1 MRVIR
6 LLSAF
11 GLASGL
17 AGVAGA
23 AAQELRIGL
32 AAEASALDPHY
43 HNLTPNIQLATQV
56 FERLTD
62 QDKNQAPQPMLAE
75 SWKATD
81 DKTWEFKLR
90 KGVKFSDGTD
100 FTAQDVIFSFCRVPK
115 VENSPS
121 SFVVATRPVDTMSA
135 PDPYTIVITTATPFP
150 LMPQTVF
157 SVAIM
162 SAKQAGAPAD
172 LKFNKDG
179 CQGVAQWPKTD
190 EFNKL
195 KYSGTGPYKYSQYTP
210 GDRVVMEPNEHYW
223 GKKPVWQKVTLRPIT
238 QSAARVAA
246 LLSGDVDFIENP
258 PIQDL
263 PRIQSNAGFAVAQG
277 LSNRVIYLHFNYL
290 ADSPPGVIGADGKNP
305 FRDKR
310 VREAIS
316 LSIDRDAIVS
326 RVMGGVAVAA
336 AEFLPNP
343 LAGTNPGIKP
353 EKPDLEKAKKLLAEA
368 GYANGLG
375 VTIGT
380 PNDRYINDA
389 QVAQAAAQMMSR
401 AGLKV
406 QVDAMTQTTFFD
418 KRTKR
423 EFGIWLAGWS
433 ADSGEMSNSLRALA
447 GTPDPKTGFGTTNP
461 GGYSNMEMD
470 ALLTKALTT
479 VDDAQRNSML
489 AQASRMVMDD
499 YGVIPLHFEVTVW
512 AFKKGLTYE
521 PQVNQYTRPDA
532 IGRQ

>member
-1 MRVIR
+1 MATI
-6 LLSAF
+6 AAAAA
-11 GLASGL
+11 GLAL
-17 AGVAGA
+17 AIPAQ
-23 AAQELRIGL
+23 AQELRVGL
-32 AAEASALDPHY
+32 SAEASALDPHY

-62 QDKNQAPQPMLAE
+62 QDANQAPQPMLAE
-75 SWKATD
+75 SWKALD

-90 KGVKFSDGTD
+90 NGVKFTDGSD
-100 FTAQDVIFSFCRVPK
+100 FTAQDVIYSFCRVPK

-121 SFVVATRPVDTMSA
+121 SFVVATRPVDTMTA
-135 PDPYTIVITTATPFP
+135 PDPFTIRMTTASAYP

-179 CQGVAQWPKTD
+179 CEGVAAWPKTD
-190 EFNKL
+190 DFNKL
-195 KYSGTGPYKYSQYTP
+195 KFAGTGPYKYTQYLP
-210 GDRVVMEPNEHYW
+210 GDRVVMERNDSYW
-223 GKKPVWQKVTLRPIT
+223 GKKPAWQKVTMRPIT

-246 LLSGDVDFIENP
+246 LLAGDVDFIENP

-263 PRIQSNAGFAVAQG
+263 PRIKGNANLDLVQG

-290 ADSPPGVIGADGKNP
+290 DDAPPGVSDSGGKNP

-326 RVMGGVAVAA
+326 RIMGGVAVAA

-343 LAGTNPGIKP
+343 LAGTNPGIQP
-353 EKPDLEKAKKLLAEA
+353 QKPDVDKAKKLLAEA
-368 GYANGLG
+368 GYPNGFGL
-375 VTIGT
+375 TIGT

-389 QVAQAAAQMMSR
+389 QVTQAAAQMMAR
-401 AGLKV
+401 AGFKV
-406 QVDAMTQTTFFD
+406 QVDAMTQTTFFA

-433 ADSGEMSNSLRALA
+433 ADTGEMSNSLRALA
-447 GTPDPKTGFGTTNP
+447 GTPDAKTGFGTTNP
-461 GGYSNMEMD
+461 GGYSNKAMD
-470 ALLTKALTT
+470 ELLTKALTT
-479 VDDAQRNSML
+479 VDDTQRNAML
-489 AQASRMVMDD
+489 AQASRMTMDD
-499 YGVIPLHFEVTVW
+499 FAVIPLHFEVTVW

-521 PQVNQYTRPDA
+521 AQVNQYTRADA
-532 IGRQ
+532 IGRK